1 MPKLQ
6 NPPQAGEKRLC
17 LSIFCTM
24 MTAVMSAVVVIYAIV
39 IVYKPSIIELQSNL
53 QVSLFTNE
61 MKLSGTWVGDL
72 ILF

>member
-61 MKLSGTWVGDL
+61 VKLSGTWVGEL
-72 ILF
+72 ILL

>member
-6 NPPQAGEKRLC
+6 TPPQAGEKRLC
-17 LSIFCTM
+17 LSIFCSM

-53 QVSLFTNE
+53 QVGMNAR
-61 MKLSGTWVGDL
+61 KLRIS
-72 ILF
+72 

>member
-17 LSIFCTM
+17 LSIFCSM

-53 QVSLFTNE
+53 QVHKHVR
-61 MKLSGTWVGDL
+61 KLKKS
-72 ILF
+72 

>member
-17 LSIFCTM
+17 LSIFCSM

-53 QVSLFTNE
+53 QVGMNVR
-61 MKLSGTWVGDL
+61 KLRKS
-72 ILF
+72 